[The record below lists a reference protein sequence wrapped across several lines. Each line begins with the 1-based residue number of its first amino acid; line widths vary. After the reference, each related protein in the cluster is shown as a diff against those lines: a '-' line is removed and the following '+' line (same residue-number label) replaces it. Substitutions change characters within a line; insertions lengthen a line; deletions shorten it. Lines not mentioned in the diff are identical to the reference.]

1 MATLKHPSQ
10 ASQPTALCLEVCATH
25 RDQTVQ
31 FLLQILSERL
41 WLRIYPD
48 IFCWWWHHLGA
59 RASLCPEWSA
69 TLATSHPGMPSISKL
84 GGQHRNVLSWGFL
97 ASAGWVFLFP
107 HETCLLLSGSLG
119 PPNLETRRFGFTKV
133 ASGFAF
139 YGLPNPS
146 CSVPVSAVLFRW
158 SWQTSLVLRN
168 FTSLPAGRV
177 NNHAHWRTGHPRP
190 RRLVIGLL
198 ATGSAETISTGT
210 ICLWN
215 NGRRPTPNI
224 RSLPIPLQ
232 VCDSLDIW
240 LKLTSMMGN
249 SSIAPCILQII

>member
-1 MATLKHPSQ
+1 MQLCISGILNLHLNERIHQGQRNWHKSQSSRKKKRVLRGWACYGRFKMATLKHPSQ

-48 IFCWWWHHLGA
+48 IFCWWWHHLDA

-69 TLATSHPGMPSISKL
+69 TIATSHPGMPSISKL
-84 GGQHRNVLSWGFL
+84 GGQCRNILSWGFL

-177 NNHAHWRTGHPRP
+177 NNHTHWRTGNPDQ
-190 RRLVIGLL
+190 G
-198 ATGSAETISTGT
+198 G
-210 ICLWN
+210 
-215 NGRRPTPNI
+215 
-224 RSLPIPLQ
+224 
-232 VCDSLDIW
+232 
-240 LKLTSMMGN
+240 
-249 SSIAPCILQII
+249 